1 MILQISAELFCNI
14 SNLKKMFIESTSK
27 AIQTTAIRTVA
38 SSLPENEVTLLTL
51 LISRWYVSCTDLQK
65 ISEKDWVEFIFAWF
79 EATGKRISEEIAK
92 EICNLTDRYSSY
104 VQQLSWFVWLKT
116 NETATEEDLRYA
128 VVKLLDSCEPLFI
141 QQTEDLSSFQM
152 NFLRAIVEGV
162 NTGFTQSAIL
172 SQYHLGTAANITR
185 LKSP

>member
-1 MILQISAELFCNI
+1 M
-14 SNLKKMFIESTSK
+14 
-27 AIQTTAIRTVA
+27 VA
-38 SSLPENEVTLLTL
+38 NSLSENEVVLLTL

-65 ISEKDWVEFIFAWF
+65 ISEKDWVEFICARF

-116 NETATEEDLRYA
+116 KETATEEDLRYA

-185 LKSP
+185 LKKSLNEKDLIMTVAAKQIQMCDPILALWLRERVFR